1 MSFDLW
7 KKTRLGDIADVVMG
21 QSPESKYYNNT
32 GEGLPFLQGNRT
44 FGYKHPSF
52 DTYCTNG
59 NRFANPDDVLLS
71 VRAPVGDLNITKER
85 VCIGRGLASLCMK
98 NGNNEYL
105 YYLLKANIDELINR
119 ESGTVYGSINRNDII
134 NFEVLVIDSDE
145 KQLKISDILSTLD
158 DKIEL
163 NRQTNATLEAIAQA
177 IFKEWF
183 VDFNY
188 PGATGEM
195 VKSELGLIPKGW
207 HVVPI
212 GDLFGFV
219 IGGDWG
225 FEKQQNE
232 DDVLCS
238 VIRGTDFENLSK
250 GIVESVPHRFI
261 KHKSFQ
267 KRCLREGDIIF
278 EISGGSKTQATGRNI
293 WVSSE
298 ILDLF
303 DFPVVPTSF
312 CRLIRPGDIGISVY
326 LGIFLSSFY
335 KAGATWDYQLQST
348 GISNFQFVDFST
360 RLKIVVPDKLTLQT
374 FEKIAYSLLS
384 LQAANAKNN
393 KSLISSLNLLLSRFF
408 NNSHECLETQ
418 I

>member
-195 VKSELGLIPKGW
+195 VESELGPIPKGW
-207 HVVPI
+207 RVGKLGEVCKLIKGVSYSSDELQPSNKALVTLKSI
-212 GDLFGFV
+212 NRGGGFNSSGFKEYNGKYKSSQCLVEGDLIFAQTDITQNADV
-219 IGGDWG
+219 IG
-225 FEKQQNE
+225 
-232 DDVLCS
+232 S
-238 VIRGTDFENLSK
+238 PA
-250 GIVESVPHRFI
+250 IVENPFEYERLIASLDIVKCIPINEMPSSRTLFY
-261 KHKSFQ
+261 FL
-267 KRCLREGDIIF
+267 KRQEFKDYCL
-278 EISGGSKTQATGRNI
+278 SQTNGST
-293 WVSSE
+293 VLHLHSSE
-298 ILDLF
+298 VPNYSMIIPCPSILNKF
-303 DFPVVPTSF
+303 DS
-312 CRLIRPGDIGISVY
+312 L
-326 LGIFLSSFY
+326 
-335 KAGATWDYQLQST
+335 AT
-348 GISNFQFVDFST
+348 
-360 RLKIVVPDKLTLQT
+360 T
-374 FEKIAYSLLS
+374 FTQNI
-384 LQAANAKNN
+384 
-393 KSLISSLNLLLSRFF
+393 F
-408 NNSHECLETQ
+408 NNNRQNRILSEIRDTLLPKLMSGKVNLWNG
-418 I
+418 